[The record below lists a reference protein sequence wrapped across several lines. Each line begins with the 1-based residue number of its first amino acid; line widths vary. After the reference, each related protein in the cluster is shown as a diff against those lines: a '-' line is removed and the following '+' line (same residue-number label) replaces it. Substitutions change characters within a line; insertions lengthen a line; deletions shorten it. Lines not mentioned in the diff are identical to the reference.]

1 MLTTIQKPEVRKA
14 AYGVVAAVMTLLLA
28 LGIVKADTAAQYL
41 DSISQVAGVVFLLIA
56 RYFVPSPEEKPAP
69 APAAAAVTQDGELER
84 PTVVDPVRYG
94 AGDGPEKA

>member
-14 AYGVVAAVMTLLLA
+14 AYGVVAAVMTLLTV
-28 LGIVKADTAAQYL
+28 LGIIRADAAAQYL

-56 RYFVPSPEEKPAP
+56 RYFVPSPEDKPAP
-69 APAAAAVTQDGELER
+69 AAAVTQDGELER
-84 PTVVDPVRYG
+84 PTVINPTRYG